1 MKVYKVLMFFTP
13 TSDPHAPY
21 YFLQE
26 DNIEP
31 YLEPIK
37 EPFPE
42 FGYTVEEEEYNSIS
56 EIPSYPMDS
65 PITSSR

>member
-13 TSDPHAPY
+13 TSDAHAPY
-21 YFLQE
+21 YFLDK

-37 EPFPE
+37 YGFPE
-42 FGYTVEEEEYNSIS
+42 FSYTVEEEEFNTV
-56 EIPSYPMDS
+56 EQIPTRPRDYQAL
-65 PITSSR
+65 

>member
-21 YFLQE
+21 YFLDK
-26 DNIEP
+26 DNIDP

-37 EPFPE
+37 DPYPE
-42 FGYTVEEEEYNSIS
+42 FCYTVEEEEFDTVGQIPTRPRDYQSTS
-56 EIPSYPMDS
+56 E
-65 PITSSR
+65 R